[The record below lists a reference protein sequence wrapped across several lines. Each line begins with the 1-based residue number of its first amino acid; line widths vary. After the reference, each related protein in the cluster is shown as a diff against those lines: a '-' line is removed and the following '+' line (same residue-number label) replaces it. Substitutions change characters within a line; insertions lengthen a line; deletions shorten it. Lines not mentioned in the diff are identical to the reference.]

1 MAQQQASSQL
11 LSHAGVGAKGG
22 QHRGQAKENT
32 TGQSA
37 IGGSDKSVT
46 HGRGRGK
53 GQTLKGLN
61 PIVPYVS
68 WTCKPKRPPNPG
80 KLGSEKLM

>member
-1 MAQQQASSQL
+1 MAQQQPTGQL
-11 LSHAGVGAKGG
+11 LSHAGISAKRG
-22 QHRGQAKENT
+22 QHRSQAKENT
-32 TGQSA
+32 SGQGA
-37 IGGSDKSVT
+37 IGGSDQSVT

-53 GQTLKGLN
+53 GQTLTGLK

-80 KLGSEKLM
+80 KLGSD

>member
-1 MAQQQASSQL
+1 MAKQQPTGQL
-11 LSHAGVGAKGG
+11 LSHAGIGAKGG
-22 QHRGQAKENT
+22 QHRREHTENT
-32 TGQSA
+32 SGQGA
-37 IGGSDKSVT
+37 IAGGDESVT

-53 GQTLKGLN
+53 GQTLTGLN

-80 KLGSEKLM
+80 KLG